1 VEADMAENEQAQE
14 KTEEPTQRRLEKARE
29 DGDVLSSKEML
40 VFASGV
46 SALIIIGALGLF
58 SKGVLD
64 AWGSLFIFSNP
75 DELLTAKSAKGWSG
89 YAIVLSGAAIFGIP
103 TMLFIILTQSFV
115 GNGLSFNPKGFSF
128 KVEKLNII
136 KGLGRIFSVK
146 GLVELIKAIAKVVFL
161 TAVVITFLWFSLT
174 RIVYLNVGSLDD
186 GIAVLYRLL
195 ILFILSILIVLCLIA
210 IGDYIWSRHSWLQKL
225 RMSRQDMK
233 EEFKETEGSPEVK
246 SRMRRLQMEASQ
258 KAMQNA
264 QAVEQVKDATV
275 IITNPTH
282 FAVAIRYDQE
292 LEDVPVILA
301 MGKDILA
308 KRIIEQADIHA
319 KTVVR
324 SPTLARALY
333 YSGEIGGAIS
343 ERLYAAVA
351 SILAYVYQLERG
363 IDASLND
370 VEVPADMV
378 FDEFGKPS
386 EVS

>member
-1 VEADMAENEQAQE
+1 MAENEQAQE

-64 AWGSLFIFSNP
+64 AWGSLFILSNP
-75 DELLTAKSAKGWSG
+75 DELLTAKFAKGWSG

-136 KGLGRIFSVK
+136 KGLGRIFSIK

-333 YSGEIGGAIS
+333 YSGDVGGAIS

>member
-1 VEADMAENEQAQE
+1 MAENEQAQE

-75 DELLTAKSAKGWSG
+75 DELLTAKFAKGWSG

-103 TMLFIILTQSFV
+103 TLLFIILTQSFV

-333 YSGEIGGAIS
+333 YSGEVGGAIS

>member
-1 VEADMAENEQAQE
+1 MAENEQAQE

-75 DELLTAKSAKGWSG
+75 DELLTAKFAKGWSG

-333 YSGEIGGAIS
+333 YRGEIGGAIS